1 MPQNAKFDNVLDA
14 IEELPIDE
22 QMELLEVI
30 RRRLAEQGRQR
41 VVNKVRDA
49 RAQFNSGGA
58 KRASVDDILREIE
71 S

>member
-41 VVNKVRDA
+41 VVNEVRDA

-58 KRASVDDILREIE
+58 KRASV
-71 S
+71 